1 MDWEWMLNLASSPCL
16 FSIHEKR
23 IEELAGIV
31 FPFFFQQPALFTMWL
46 SQSQDTIH
54 IGWQSHLWTHRSFL
68 SLSCLLNER
77 LFLWQERRLSE
88 KEPIDRSIVSL
99 FFSLMC
105 SFIFFLSQ
113 GSWWWTC
120 LCFPF
125 FSLVHHHD
133 NGSISSSLNG
143 ISLALHSVR
152 ERRDQE
158 RGMRLIA
165 WTLC

>member
-1 MDWEWMLNLASSPCL
+1 MDLELRSLERHQRSGSPREE
-16 FSIHEKR
+16 SYPRKKR
-23 IEELAGIV
+23 STDLW
-31 FPFFFQQPALFTMWL
+31 FTERKCFGVVMMSQGMWCP
-46 SQSQDTIH
+46 TPV
-54 IGWQSHLWTHRSFL
+54 SFL
-68 SLSCLLNER
+68 NNA
-77 LFLWQERRLSE
+77 FLWQERRLSE

-133 NGSISSSLNG
+133 NRSISSSLNG